1 MEDHARMSRSKLIVE
16 RELVRVHIEGI
27 MDPLID
33 LSEELYAYEIG
44 KDKLY
49 GVDAIGMARGAMKL
63 LAEIDRIYER
73 AISQAED
80 E

>member
-49 GVDAIGMARGAMKL
+49 GVDAIGMTRGAMKL